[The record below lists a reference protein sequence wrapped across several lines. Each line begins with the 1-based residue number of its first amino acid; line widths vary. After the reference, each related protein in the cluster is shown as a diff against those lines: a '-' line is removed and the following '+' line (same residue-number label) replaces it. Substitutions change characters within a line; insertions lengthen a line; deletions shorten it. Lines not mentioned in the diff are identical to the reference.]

1 LPPLEAQQSQS
12 RSSGS
17 SSAAGLRLGMLALQ
31 FEQYGSKQK
40 VIRHAGTEGS
50 LSHRAHKIWRL
61 ATLKYP
67 AKPAMQ
73 FRVVVWA
80 VHHRQYTSP
89 VNLPLGNLRWHEWQ
103 WHR

>member
-1 LPPLEAQQSQS
+1 MKLIAELGVVEGS
-12 RSSGS
+12 R
-17 SSAAGLRLGMLALQ
+17 AGLRLGMLALQ

-50 LSHRAHKIWRL
+50 LSHRADKTWRL

-73 FRVVVWA
+73 FRVVAWG
-80 VHHRQYTSP
+80 VHQGEYTSQ
-89 VNLPLGNLRWHEWQ
+89 VKLG
-103 WHR
+103 